1 MFFNAVVLYFISYL
15 FFLDILALTLIVG
28 VSASPSPRKKRST
41 EEYPQCN
48 ENDLYHQNQMKE
60 LKTKTE
66 VLRTKV
72 GFVELELAKYD
83 STPFRY
89 SILTKVEMPEKSK
102 PNDLTNVRI
111 IKIFII
117 LIFILF
123 CFTLKNIYSKYIMP
137 IFIEP

>member
-28 VSASPSPRKKRST
+28 VSASPSPQKKQST

-72 GFVELELAKYD
+72 GLMELELAKYD

-89 SILTKVEMPEKSK
+89 SILTKVEIPEKSK
-102 PNDLTNVRI
+102 PNDLTNVCL